1 MADESHAAPEGAS
14 WPAHW
19 NALDQPWRTEPEIGA
34 ARQAWLAERRAAG
47 VAAGDYPFAGV
58 RLSRADVEWLLATH
72 DDGRGHIG
80 PIAWLGEREWRH
92 DGLDLRG
99 ADLSGVDLSN
109 LPLTRLLGSLR
120 FAEWGAATPE
130 QRARAAIHLSECTL
144 RETHLEGAHL
154 RDAHLEGANLD
165 HAYLQGAR
173 LQGAHLEGA
182 TLAYTRLDEAYLLR
196 ATLGGLPAD
205 DVRTVALRERV
216 PGLPP
221 SLPPADLRHVYL
233 DSATQL
239 DELNLGDAATG
250 WAALADIHWGGAN
263 LAVVRW
269 TMVRAL
275 GDERLA
281 RARHHPYGKPKSAA
295 ERLEELHG
303 AVRANRQLATA
314 LRVQGLNEEAD
325 RFGYRAQ
332 VMQRGVLRRQRKPAA
347 YSFSLFLDA
356 LAGYGYRPLRS
367 LLVYLTVIFAFATA
381 YWLLGPAAGL
391 HLSPPAA
398 LVLSVSSFHGRGFF
412 PGPAFALDSMV
423 TELAAAEAV
432 VGLLIEV
439 SFIAT
444 FTQRFFAR

>member
-1 MADESHAAPEGAS
+1 LR
-14 WPAHW
+14 W

-34 ARQAWLAERRAAG
+34 ERQAWLAARRASGAA
-47 VAAGDYPFAGV
+47 AAGDYPFAGA

-72 DDGRGHIG
+72 DDGRGHLG

-99 ADLSGVDLSN
+99 ADLCGVDLSN

-120 FAEWGAATPE
+120 FAEWSAAKVE
-130 QRARAAIHLSECTL
+130 QRARAAIHLSGCNL
-144 RETHLEGAHL
+144 RETHLEGANL
-154 RDAHLEGANLD
+154 RDAHLEGATLD

-182 TLAYTRLDEAYLLR
+182 FLAYTRLDEAYLLG
-196 ATLGGLPAD
+196 ASLGGLPAGSA
-205 DVRTVALRERV
+205 RLAALCERV
-216 PGLPP
+216 ADFPTR
-221 SLPPADLRHVYL
+221 LPPADLRHVFF
-233 DSATQL
+233 DSATHL
-239 DELNLGDAATG
+239 DGLALGDAAGG
-250 WAALADIHWGGAN
+250 WATFSDIHWGGAN

-269 TMVRAL
+269 AAVRAL
-275 GDERLA
+275 GDERVA
-281 RARHHPYGKPKSAA
+281 RARRDARGQAKSAA
-295 ERLEELHG
+295 RRLDELHG

-314 LRVQGLNEEAD
+314 LRAQGLNEEAD

-332 VMQRGVLRRQRKPAA
+332 VLQRSVLLRQRKLAA
-347 YSFSLFLDA
+347 YAFSLFLDA

-367 LLVYLTVIFAFATA
+367 LLVYLAMIFAFASA
-381 YWLLGPAAGL
+381 YWLLGPGVGL
-391 HLSPPAA
+391 RLSPPAA
-398 LVLSVSSFHGRGFF
+398 LVFSVSSFHGRGFF
-412 PGPAFALDSMV
+412 PSTTLALDSVV

-432 VGLLIEV
+432 VGLLIEI